1 MNVAVASAA
10 ANAAVNAAAVV
21 AASVVNVKAVAAVN
35 AVAVKPARTA
45 RRARRRQQRKLVT
58 RSLSHAK
65 NAHRATPNVVNV
77 PIETPSATA
86 NGAARAPSA
95 TAPRKPRRAVPNW
108 RWTAQH
114 RKPWWTT
121 CQAQKHRQQRTLNVK
136 AAAAVAA
143 VVAATGVRAVLTK
156 PRAPKTKQPRR

>member
-1 MNVAVASAA
+1 MNVAVVNAA
-10 ANAAVNAAAVV
+10 ANAAAVV

-45 RRARRRQQRKLVT
+45 RRARRRQQRRLVT
-58 RSLSHAK
+58 RSLLHAK
-65 NAHRATPNVVNV
+65 NAHRATPNVGNVVNV
-77 PIETPSATA
+77 AIATPSATA
-86 NGAARAPSA
+86 NGVARAPSA